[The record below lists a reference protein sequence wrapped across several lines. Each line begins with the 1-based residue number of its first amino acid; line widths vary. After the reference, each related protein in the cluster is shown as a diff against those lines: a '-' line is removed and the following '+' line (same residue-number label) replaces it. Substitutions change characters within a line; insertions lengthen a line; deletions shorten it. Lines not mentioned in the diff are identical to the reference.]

1 MILSEP
7 ANGEEQGKL
16 FDRYKDKIQE
26 YIMTGHEKGWKYCDI
41 LSANSFSHESEP
53 HISMDLS
60 KIKTLNI
67 KKTFAS
73 SSCLLVNYHVS
84 GNISL
89 ATLFDFGWAAIQ
101 HVRLALVVNMSS
113 GITLDMITN
122 TTKLPFLIAAEL
134 EQGREQFLCPIVGE
148 INSILE
154 ENLCKPSYASFKK
167 KRLRVALLGIPPYF
181 MVTNTGQI
189 DGTDIRLLRILEQKL
204 NFGAEITVPQSYLEA
219 DTKVCDDYISKSK

>member
-1 MILSEP
+1 MSELT
-7 ANGEEQGKL
+7 NGEEHRKFFGK
-16 FDRYKDKIQE
+16 YKDKIQE

-41 LSANSFSHESEP
+41 LSASPFSHESEP
-53 HISMDLS
+53 HISMDIY

-67 KKTFAS
+67 KKAFAF
-73 SSCLLVNYHVS
+73 SSCLLVSYHVS
-84 GNISL
+84 SNFSL
-89 ATLFDFGWAAIQ
+89 ANLIDFGWEAIQ
-101 HVRLALVVNMSS
+101 HVRLALVVKMSS
-113 GITLDMITN
+113 GITLDMMTN
-122 TTKLPFLIAAEL
+122 ATKLPFLIAAEL

-148 INSILE
+148 INPILE
-154 ENLCKPSYASFKK
+154 DTMCKPSYASFKQ

-219 DTKVCDDYISKSK
+219 DTKVCDDYFS